1 MELGQSIRSRVVAE
15 FSEMV
20 RFYLIEKVAFKQRPE
35 VGEGVVSQA
44 NKWRQGGVL
53 WAGIAHAKALGREH
67 DCMCQRAQRQVQP

>member
-44 NKWRQGGVL
+44 NKWRRGECYGQ
-53 WAGIAHAKALGREH
+53 E
-67 DCMCQRAQRQVQP
+67 